1 MPSMTEDR
9 MPTVPL
15 GGHATY
21 EAPRISRLG
30 TVHELT
36 GCEKLFGS
44 SDGHTM
50 GGASIVCSSA

>member
-1 MPSMTEDR
+1 

-21 EAPRISRLG
+21 EPPTIGLLG
-30 TVHELT
+30 SVHELT
-36 GCEKLFGS
+36 GCEKLFGT

-50 GGASIVCSSA
+50 GGAPIVCSSA